1 MIQFGEQHLVH
12 LFGFG
17 NHRPKIGH
25 TFNWTGTEVSSKELW
40 AGSPVH
46 RRETHALEFQ
56 LKKPTIRGTLF
67 GVVTLLALTAGEAAS
82 QSRAGTFRASPP
94 PSGSRRAT
102 ETPHPQPN
110 VVVVPSSGGQF
121 GGGVITQSVFP
132 RQPVA
137 FTLIPAILMS
147 DGTVLADFGFGY
159 ESVTRACG
167 NAVVMSTPTVFA
179 GNGVILSRGTT
190 TVTYTQPVP
199 NQATPSQQNL
209 PSAQSR
215 YPILTAA
222 SQTACFARDAQ
233 GRFFVAR

>member
-1 MIQFGEQHLVH
+1 MV
-12 LFGFG
+12 LFEFG
-17 NHRPKIGH
+17 NQRPKTGH
-25 TFNWTGTEVSSKELW
+25 TFSRSGTEVSSEEPG
-40 AGSPVH
+40 ARFPVH
-46 RRETHALEFQ
+46 RRETHAKEFQ

-67 GVVTLLALTAGEAAS
+67 GAAILLVLDACQAGA
-82 QSRAGTFRASPP
+82 QSRAGTFKASPP

-102 ETPHPQPN
+102 EAQRPQPQ
-110 VVVVPSSGGQF
+110 VIIVPSSSGHL
-121 GGGVITQSVFP
+121 GGGVMQQSVFP

-137 FTLIPAILMS
+137 FTLIPAILLS

-159 ESVTRACG
+159 EPVTRACG

-199 NQATPSQQNL
+199 NQMTPSQQNL

-215 YPILTAA
+215 FPILTAA
-222 SQTACFARDAQ
+222 SQTACFTRDAQ
-233 GRFFVAR
+233 GRFFAAR

>member
-1 MIQFGEQHLVH
+1 M
-12 LFGFG
+12 
-17 NHRPKIGH
+17 
-25 TFNWTGTEVSSKELW
+25 EVSSEELG
-40 AGSPVH
+40 ARSPVH

-67 GVVTLLALTAGEAAS
+67 GVAMLLVLNVGQAAA

-102 ETPHPQPN
+102 EAQRPQPQ
-110 VVVVPSSGGQF
+110 VILVPSSSGL
-121 GGGVITQSVFP
+121 GGGTRQSVFP
-132 RQPVA
+132 LQPVA
-137 FTLIPAILMS
+137 FTLIPAILLS

-159 ESVTRACG
+159 EPVTRACG
-167 NAVVMSTPTVFA
+167 NTVVMSTPTVFA

-199 NQATPSQQNL
+199 NQVTPSQQNL

-215 YPILTAA
+215 FPILTAA
-222 SQTACFARDAQ
+222 SQTACFTRDAQ